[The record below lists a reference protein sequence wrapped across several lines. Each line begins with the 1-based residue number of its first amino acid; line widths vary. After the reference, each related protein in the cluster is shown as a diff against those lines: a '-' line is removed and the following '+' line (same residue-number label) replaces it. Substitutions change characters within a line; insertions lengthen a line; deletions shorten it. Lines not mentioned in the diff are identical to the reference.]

1 MWLLTVSYRGG
12 FLFRFDVYV
21 PRDLR
26 DALEASRIYGEELLP
41 IAGGTDLMV
50 LYRQGLVKFKT
61 LLDLWPLR
69 SSLSYVRLEGGL
81 VKIGALTTI
90 DELESSESLKDK
102 RFAGFRDACR
112 GFASPFIKSVAT
124 VGGNVGAAHPLSDI
138 AITLLTYDA
147 NVRLKSL
154 GNERVI
160 PLRSF
165 YLDKRK
171 TFRKPDELIT
181 EVFFN
186 EPPTNATSVFIKLDR
201 RFGHGMGYVAVGVYA
216 ELDGWLVKELRI
228 AFDSM
233 GRAFPERASSTE
245 EFLKGRELSEENIG
259 RAVREVLPS
268 EMRRIS
274 DYRASA
280 EYRLYL
286 SQVLL
291 KRALLEVSRRVRGE

>member
-1 MWLLTVSYRGG
+1 M
-12 FLFRFDVYV
+12 FRFDVYV

-26 DALEASRIYGEELLP
+26 DALEASKIYGEELLP
-41 IAGGTDLMV
+41 IGGGTDLLV
-50 LYRQGLVKFKT
+50 LYRQGLVKFRI

-69 SSLSYVRLEGGL
+69 NELSYVKLEGGS

-90 DELESSESLKDK
+90 NELESSELLKDK
-102 RFAGFRDACR
+102 RFAGLRDACR

-154 GNERVI
+154 EGERVI
-160 PLRSF
+160 PLKSF

-171 TFRKPDELIT
+171 TVRRSDELIT
-181 EVFFN
+181 EVIFK
-186 EPPTNATSVFIKLDR
+186 EPPSNASSAYLKLDR
-201 RFGHGMGYVAVGVYA
+201 RIGHGMGYVAVSVYA
-216 ELDGWLVKELRI
+216 ELDDRLIREIRI

-233 GRAFPERASSTE
+233 GRAFPERALRTE
-245 EFLKGRELSEENIG
+245 DSLRGKELSEDNIS
-259 RAVREVLPS
+259 RAVHDVLPK
-268 EMRRIS
+268 EMNRIS

-291 KRALLEVSRRVRGE
+291 KRALLEVGRRVGG

>member
-1 MWLLTVSYRGG
+1 
-12 FLFRFDVYV
+12 LFRFDTYV
-21 PRDLR
+21 PRNLR

-50 LYRQGLVKFKT
+50 LYRQGLVKFRM

-69 SSLSYVRLEGGL
+69 NSLSYVRLEEGL

-90 DELESSESLKDK
+90 DVLESSELLKDK

-112 GFASPFIKSVAT
+112 KFASPFIKSVAT
-124 VGGNVGAAHPLSDI
+124 VGGNIGAAHPLSDI

-147 NVRLKSL
+147 SVRLKSL
-154 GNERVI
+154 ESERVI
-160 PLRSF
+160 PLKNF

-171 TFRKPDELIT
+171 TIRKSDELIT

-186 EPPTNATSVFIKLDR
+186 EPPSNASSVFIKLDR
-201 RFGHGMGYVAVGVYA
+201 RFGHGMGYAAVSVYA
-216 ELDGWLVKELRI
+216 ELDGELVEEVRI

-233 GRAFPERASSTE
+233 GRAFPERALITE
-245 EFLKGRELSEENIG
+245 GFLKNRELSEDNIS
-259 RAVREVLPS
+259 RAVYEVLPS

-280 EYRLYL
+280 EYRLYI

-291 KRALLEVSRRVRGE
+291 KRALLEVSKRVRGE

>member
-1 MWLLTVSYRGG
+1 M
-12 FLFRFDVYV
+12 FRFDVYV

-26 DALEASRIYGEELLP
+26 DALEASKIYGEELLP
-41 IAGGTDLMV
+41 IGGGTDLLV
-50 LYRQGLVKFKT
+50 LYRQGLVKFRI

-69 SSLSYVRLEGGL
+69 NELSYVKLEGGS

-90 DELESSESLKDK
+90 NELESSELLKDE
-102 RFAGFRDACR
+102 RFAGLRDACR

-154 GNERVI
+154 EGERVI
-160 PLRSF
+160 PLKSF

-171 TFRKPDELIT
+171 TVRRSDELIT
-181 EVFFN
+181 EVIFK
-186 EPPTNATSVFIKLDR
+186 EPPSNASSAYLKLDR
-201 RFGHGMGYVAVGVYA
+201 RIGHGMGYVAVSVYA
-216 ELDGWLVKELRI
+216 ELDVRLIREIRI

-233 GRAFPERASSTE
+233 GRAFPERALRTE
-245 EFLKGRELSEENIG
+245 DSLRGKELSEDNIS
-259 RAVREVLPS
+259 RAVHDVLPK
-268 EMRRIS
+268 EMNRIS

-291 KRALLEVSRRVRGE
+291 KRALLEVGRRVGG

>member
-1 MWLLTVSYRGG
+1 M
-12 FLFRFDVYV
+12 FRFDVYV

-26 DALEASRIYGEELLP
+26 DALEASKIYGEELLP
-41 IAGGTDLMV
+41 IGGGTDLLV
-50 LYRQGLVKFKT
+50 LYRQGLVKFRI

-69 SSLSYVRLEGGL
+69 NELSYVKLEGGS

-90 DELESSESLKDK
+90 NELESSELLKDK
-102 RFAGFRDACR
+102 RFAGLRDACR

-154 GNERVI
+154 EGERVI
-160 PLRSF
+160 PLKSF

-171 TFRKPDELIT
+171 TVRRSDELIT
-181 EVFFN
+181 EVIFK
-186 EPPTNATSVFIKLDR
+186 EPPSNASSAYLKLDR
-201 RFGHGMGYVAVGVYA
+201 RIGHGMGYVAVSVYA
-216 ELDGWLVKELRI
+216 ELDVRLIREIRI

-233 GRAFPERASSTE
+233 GRAFPERALRTE
-245 EFLKGRELSEENIG
+245 DSLRGKELSEDNIS
-259 RAVREVLPS
+259 RAVHDVLPK
-268 EMRRIS
+268 EMNRIS

-291 KRALLEVSRRVRGE
+291 KRALLEVGRRVGG

>member
-1 MWLLTVSYRGG
+1 MS
-12 FLFRFDVYV
+12 RFDVYV

-26 DALEASRIYGEELLP
+26 DALEASKIYGEELLP
-41 IAGGTDLMV
+41 IGGGTDLLV
-50 LYRQGLVKFKT
+50 LYRQGLVKFRI

-69 SSLSYVRLEGGL
+69 NELSYVKLEGGS

-90 DELESSESLKDK
+90 NELESSELLKDK
-102 RFAGFRDACR
+102 RFAGLRDACR

-154 GNERVI
+154 EGERVI
-160 PLRSF
+160 PLKSF

-171 TFRKPDELIT
+171 TVRRSDELIT
-181 EVFFN
+181 EVIFK
-186 EPPTNATSVFIKLDR
+186 EPPSNASSAYLKLDR
-201 RFGHGMGYVAVGVYA
+201 RIGHGMGYVAVSVYA
-216 ELDGWLVKELRI
+216 ELDDRLIREIRI

-233 GRAFPERASSTE
+233 GRAFPERALRTE
-245 EFLKGRELSEENIG
+245 DSLRGKELSEDNIS
-259 RAVREVLPS
+259 RAVHDVLPK
-268 EMRRIS
+268 EMNRIS

-291 KRALLEVSRRVRGE
+291 KRALLEVGRRVGG

>member
-1 MWLLTVSYRGG
+1 M
-12 FLFRFDVYV
+12 FRFDVYV

-26 DALEASRIYGEELLP
+26 DALEAFKIYGEGLLP
-41 IAGGTDLMV
+41 IGGGTDLLV
-50 LYRQGLVKFKT
+50 LYRQGLIKFKT

-69 SSLSYVRLEGGL
+69 NSLSYVKLEGGL
-81 VKIGALTTI
+81 IKIGALTTV
-90 DELESSESLKDK
+90 EEFESSELLKDK

-138 AITLLTYDA
+138 TITLLTYDA
-147 NVRLKSL
+147 NVRLVSL
-154 GNERVI
+154 ESERVI
-160 PLRSF
+160 PLKDF

-171 TFRKPDELIT
+171 TVRKPDELIT
-181 EVFFN
+181 EVFFK
-186 EPPTNATSVFIKLDR
+186 EPPNNASSVFIKLDR
-201 RFGHGMGYVAVGVYA
+201 RAGHGMGYVAVGVYT
-216 ELDGWLVKELRI
+216 ELDDALVKEIRI

-233 GRAFPERASSTE
+233 GRAFPERALSTE
-245 EFLKGRELSEENIG
+245 DFLRGRNLSDENIS
-259 RAVREVLPS
+259 RAVYDVLPR
-268 EMRRIS
+268 EMSRIN

-291 KRALLEVSRRVRGE
+291 KRALLEVGRRIRGE

>member
-1 MWLLTVSYRGG
+1 
-12 FLFRFDVYV
+12 VYV

-26 DALEASRIYGEELLP
+26 DALEASKIYGEELLP
-41 IAGGTDLMV
+41 IGGGTDLLV
-50 LYRQGLVKFKT
+50 LYRQGLVKFRI

-69 SSLSYVRLEGGL
+69 NELSYVKLEGGS

-90 DELESSESLKDK
+90 NELESSELLKDK
-102 RFAGFRDACR
+102 RFAGLRDACR

-154 GNERVI
+154 EGERVI
-160 PLRSF
+160 PLKSF

-171 TFRKPDELIT
+171 TVRRSDELIT
-181 EVFFN
+181 EVIFK
-186 EPPTNATSVFIKLDR
+186 EPPSNASSAYLKLDR
-201 RFGHGMGYVAVGVYA
+201 RIGHGMGYVAVSVYA
-216 ELDGWLVKELRI
+216 ELDDRLIREIRI

-233 GRAFPERASSTE
+233 GRAFPERALRTE
-245 EFLKGRELSEENIG
+245 DSLRGKELSEDNIS
-259 RAVREVLPS
+259 RAVHDVLPK
-268 EMRRIS
+268 EMNRIS

-291 KRALLEVSRRVRGE
+291 KRALLEVGRRVGG